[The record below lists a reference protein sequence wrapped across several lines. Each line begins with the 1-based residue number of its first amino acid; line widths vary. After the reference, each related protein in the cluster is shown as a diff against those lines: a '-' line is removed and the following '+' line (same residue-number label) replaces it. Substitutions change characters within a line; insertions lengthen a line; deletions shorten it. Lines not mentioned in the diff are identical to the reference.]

1 MQLKIDGNSARLASA
16 SPRASARLA
25 STAAQESARLAY
37 SNYGKTLSQ
46 LGASKGGK
54 ARMQSLRKK

>member
-1 MQLKIDGNSARLASA
+1 MKQLKKEFSPSIKAVQEGAR
-16 SPRASARLA
+16 RAEVDL
-25 STAAQESARLAY
+25 